1 MEYIWFFFV
10 LWVESKITN
19 ISLPKKHLT
28 LTNKMGYQWNWTTLT
43 LLLDMKIINLFCHLV
58 DIRHEVYVTEN
69 RLDLDIGILSQ
80 KETIISL
87 MSLFFCMKVLVVLVN
102 LLVMHP
108 NGSLPL
114 ITSHIK
120 SWDSRSRRIMFYL
133 WSFRI
138 GNEYDL

>member
-1 MEYIWFFFV
+1 
-10 LWVESKITN
+10 
-19 ISLPKKHLT
+19 
-28 LTNKMGYQWNWTTLT
+28 
-43 LLLDMKIINLFCHLV
+43 MKIINLFCHLV
-58 DIRHEVYVTEN
+58 DIRHEVYITEN

-114 ITSHIK
+114 ITSHRK
-120 SWDSRSRRIMFYL
+120 S
-133 WSFRI
+133 
-138 GNEYDL
+138 

>member
-1 MEYIWFFFV
+1 M
-10 LWVESKITN
+10 TN

-28 LTNKMGYQWNWTTLT
+28 LINKMVYQWNWTTLT

-58 DIRHEVYVTEN
+58 DIRHEVYITEN

-114 ITSHIK
+114 ITSHRK